1 MPTVSLDAI
10 AFARAGDKGDKVNIG
25 VAARDPAV
33 YPILCR
39 VLTPERVKE
48 WFGELCLGRVDRYE
62 LPNLDAL
69 NLVLHEALD
78 GGSARS
84 LRIDNQG
91 KALGDTLLFLEAEVS
106 NEELEL
112 IRSAAERRA

>member
-25 VAARDPAV
+25 VAARVSAF

-39 VLTPERVKE
+39 TVTTQRVKE
-48 WFGELCLGRVDRYE
+48 WFGELCRGRVDRYA

-69 NLVLHEALD
+69 NIVLHQALD

-84 LRIDNQG
+84 LRVDNQG
-91 KALGDTLLFLEAEVS
+91 KALGDTLLFLEIEVS
-106 NEELEL
+106 GDELAQ
-112 IRSAAERRA
+112 IQAAGRGA